1 MKIELEHTSDVLVL
15 GAGLAGISAAVH
27 AADEGSSVILAAK
40 GPLFSGSSFY
50 PGTWGLG
57 LIGPENEEDEA
68 DLAETIEQVGCHMTD
83 PELVRTLVAGIHP
96 ALCELRAEGVKL
108 RRADHGGQREFIPC
122 FDHKHRDWNGIEFDS
137 VREVLGKKI
146 QALGITVLP
155 DCDALTLVR
164 KEGRVCGAV
173 VLSEGKLR
181 YLGCKS
187 LVLATGGYGSLFQ
200 HHLCTEDVEG
210 IGQAMAL
217 DAGCTLVNMEFMQ
230 VMPGYLTPAY
240 KTVFNE
246 KTFRFAEFRKRDG
259 SPLLTCDTE
268 RILDLR
274 SGHGPFTCRLDSKA
288 VDLALFDAWKQ
299 GEPVTVSYS
308 EEMQK
313 HPPEFVKTYF
323 DWLEQAKGLT
333 MADTAQIGLFS
344 HAANGGIRI
353 DREAY
358 TGVPGLYAAGEVTGG
373 MHGADRLGGLSTANG
388 LVFGGI
394 AGRSAAQA
402 AADAPDAV
410 QSCTVDG
417 FGAEGIRQAQKKLQA
432 IMSQNAMVVR
442 REEGLRKA
450 LDAVQDMEVH
460 MPMHPTEDPS
470 EIAAAMRFKGRL
482 HTAEA
487 VLQASL
493 LRKESRGSHYREDYP
508 KENESMEH
516 PILLHGG
523 MGHVCAAFSEHG
535 EEFETR

>member
-15 GAGLAGISAAVH
+15 GAGLAGISAALH

-68 DLAETIEQVGCHMTD
+68 DLAETIERVGCHMTD
-83 PELVRTLVAGIHP
+83 PTLVRTLVAGIQP
-96 ALCELRAEGVKL
+96 ALRELRAQGVKL
-108 RRADHGGQREFIPC
+108 RRADHSGQREFIPC

-146 QALGITVLP
+146 QELGITVLT
-155 DCDALTLVR
+155 DCDAVTLVQN
-164 KEGRVCGAV
+164 ESRVCGAIV
-173 VLSEGKLR
+173 FSEGKLH

-246 KTFRFAEFRKRDG
+246 KTFRFAEFRKGDG
-259 SPLLTCDTE
+259 SPLLACDTE

-288 VDLALFDAWKQ
+288 VDLALFDAWKR
-299 GEPVTVSYS
+299 GDPVTVSYS
-308 EEMQK
+308 KEMQDD
-313 HPPEFVKTYF
+313 PPEFVKTYF
-323 DWLEQAKGLT
+323 DWLTEAKGLT
-333 MADTAQIGLFS
+333 MVDTAQIGLFS
-344 HAANGGIRI
+344 HAANGGIKI
-353 DREAY
+353 DSHAY

-394 AGRSAAQA
+394 AGRAAARA
-402 AADAPDAV
+402 AADAPDPV
-410 QSCTVDG
+410 QSCAVDG
-417 FGAEGIRQAQKKLQA
+417 LGMKDINQMQTKLQA

-442 REEGLRKA
+442 REEGLQKA
-450 LDAVQDMEVH
+450 LDAVLDMESYL
-460 MPMHPTEDPS
+460 PMHPTNDPA
-470 EIAAAMRFKGRL
+470 EVAAAMRFKGRL

-487 VLQASL
+487 ILRASL

-508 KENESMEH
+508 VENTRMEC
-516 PILLHGG
+516 PIQLHGTVG
-523 MGHVCAAFSEHG
+523 RVSAAFLEHG
-535 EEFETR
+535 EELEMR